1 MLFQWGFREELQ
13 KRGMSGLLDT
23 TLFYSGTSHVYHLYS
38 RSMHDRQCVHAGEP
52 EEFLG
57 EHHYAQD
64 ILHESGGGEWVFMS
78 VRSASL
84 SHLSYLPRG

>member
-1 MLFQWGFREELQ
+1 
-13 KRGMSGLLDT
+13 MSGLLDT
-23 TLFYSGTSHVYHLYS
+23 TLFYSGMSHAHPLYS
-38 RSMHDRQCVHAGEP
+38 RSMHDHQCVHAGEP

-78 VRSASL
+78 VRPHL
-84 SHLSYLPRG
+84 ISHCHIYRANVIAM